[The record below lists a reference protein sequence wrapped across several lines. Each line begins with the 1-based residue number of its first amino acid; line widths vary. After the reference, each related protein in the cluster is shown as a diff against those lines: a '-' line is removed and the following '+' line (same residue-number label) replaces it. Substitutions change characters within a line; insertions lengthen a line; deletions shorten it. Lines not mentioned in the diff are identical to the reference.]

1 MLPQKIIGTL
11 VSLNIKKS
19 VQGNAL
25 SMEVVHFPDFNCRHI
40 HVNAFSGRE
49 VQIQIIFCHRRC
61 SLAFNPKYSFK
72 MNSFSH
78 FPLIKTPSAHLK
90 QLNTIV
96 GLGERQK
103 CMIGKIND
111 VLVNSWV
118 SKQGNQS
125 HICLLSSLMD

>member
-1 MLPQKIIGTL
+1 
-11 VSLNIKKS
+11 
-19 VQGNAL
+19 
-25 SMEVVHFPDFNCRHI
+25 
-40 HVNAFSGRE
+40 
-49 VQIQIIFCHRRC
+49 
-61 SLAFNPKYSFK
+61 

-78 FPLIKTPSAHLK
+78 FPLFKTPSAHLK